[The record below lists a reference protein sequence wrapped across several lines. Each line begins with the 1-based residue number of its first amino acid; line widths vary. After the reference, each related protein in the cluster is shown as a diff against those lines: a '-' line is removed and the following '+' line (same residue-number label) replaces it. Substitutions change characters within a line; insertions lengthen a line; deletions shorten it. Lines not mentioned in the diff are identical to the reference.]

1 MQLAWALWHCN
12 NKQGDA
18 ESTYYDILDE
28 DVLCWQALI
37 DRARMNLA
45 SGKWALAMYDL
56 VMVRAMGKADADVL
70 NDLGV
75 SHFELSHDSKAAE
88 CFTEAVGK
96 SPNHAAAFA
105 NRANV
110 YKRQGRLREAE
121 EDYTR
126 AINIDE
132 TNPKAYINRGTL
144 LKEQGLSVRAHR
156 DFERALVLDASNII
170 VQQELKSLG
179 SKLAEAKAEAGGG
192 GGGGGGENSESLRR
206 ERL

>member
-1 MQLAWALWHCN
+1 
-12 NKQGDA
+12 
-18 ESTYYDILDE
+18 
-28 DVLCWQALI
+28 
-37 DRARMNLA
+37 MNLA

-110 YKRQGRLREAE
+110 YKRHGRLRRRRRTTHVRLISMRPTRRRTSIEA
-121 EDYTR
+121 
-126 AINIDE
+126 
-132 TNPKAYINRGTL
+132 
-144 LKEQGLSVRAHR
+144 HC
-156 DFERALVLDASNII
+156 
-170 VQQELKSLG
+170 
-179 SKLAEAKAEAGGG
+179 
-192 GGGGGGENSESLRR
+192 
-206 ERL
+206 

>member
-1 MQLAWALWHCN
+1 MRQVSSPQPR
-12 NKQGDA
+12 KQPHTHTDTPLFLPCHTA

-121 EDYTR
+121 E
-126 AINIDE
+126 
-132 TNPKAYINRGTL
+132 
-144 LKEQGLSVRAHR
+144 
-156 DFERALVLDASNII
+156 
-170 VQQELKSLG
+170 
-179 SKLAEAKAEAGGG
+179 
-192 GGGGGGENSESLRR
+192 SLRR
-206 ERL
+206 EQTPRCG